1 MKLFD
6 DYLPKD
12 GEYDMRRDTT
22 GMPEALAR
30 RINSNICF
38 KGGGGTTTTTNYSG
52 IDPEFKPYLERAL
65 SDVTGRYEADV
76 AAGPEAVV
84 AGLDP
89 SQEESLGLQQQL
101 GRQAVS
107 GTGIYDTRAA
117 QQSQLQNLM
126 GTSLGQASGAGALG
140 SARSQRAMQAGLA
153 DKSLEFAR
161 ERQAQAKEGAT
172 MIGDVG
178 TTMQKVAQQRL
189 DAPHTSASRYFGY
202 LSGAPQQEVSTQTGG
217 GGK

>member
-76 AAGPEAVV
+76 AAGPEEILCTVFF
-84 AGLDP
+84 
-89 SQEESLGLQQQL
+89 
-101 GRQAVS
+101 
-107 GTGIYDTRAA
+107 T
-117 QQSQLQNLM
+117 
-126 GTSLGQASGAGALG
+126 
-140 SARSQRAMQAGLA
+140 
-153 DKSLEFAR
+153 
-161 ERQAQAKEGAT
+161 
-172 MIGDVG
+172 
-178 TTMQKVAQQRL
+178 
-189 DAPHTSASRYFGY
+189 
-202 LSGAPQQEVSTQTGG
+202 
-217 GGK
+217 